1 MVDNNKLVSFML
13 PFLGPLVLIIS
24 ICFCCFCFFF
34 FFLLLLYFIYHRS
47 MPFKVKQ
54 DFINK
59 WLSIYVCPFVYL
71 SVRLFSAFFF
81 NNISNFNENSHLA
94 AEISH
99 YGGNFHQRKC
109 NIHLNL
115 AVQLESNTPYWKAM
129 WINNEI
135 NFEGQH
141 FLLFHL
147 VWPDILIGR

>member
-59 WLSIYVCPFVYL
+59 WLSIYVCLFVYL
-71 SVRLFSAFFF
+71 SVRLFSVFF

-115 AVQLESNTPYWKAM
+115 AVQLESTVHIGKPCGLTMKSILKGNIFCCSIWY
-129 WINNEI
+129 
-135 NFEGQH
+135 GQ
-141 FLLFHL
+141 LF
-147 VWPDILIGR
+147 